1 MTLLEN
7 ASIEIEETVYS
18 TVKKSST
25 FRGYEFDEIN
35 LVAITDNEKTVWG
48 IGSVEVELHG
58 NRSECLRKLKNYE
71 FDTDIYECDY
81 KTYEKFAQAKAAFD
95 MLNSVTHSD
104 NIAKLQP

>member
-1 MTLLEN
+1 MVLSEN

-18 TVKKSST
+18 TVKKSAT

-48 IGSVEVELHG
+48 IGSVFVELHG

-71 FDTDIYECDY
+71 FDTDIYECEY
-81 KTYEKFAQAKAAFD
+81 QTYEKFAQAKAAFD

-104 NIAKLQP
+104 NVAKLQP

>member
-1 MTLLEN
+1 MKNIT
-7 ASIEIEETVYS
+7 IEETVYS

-35 LVAITDNEKTVWG
+35 LVAITQDEKTVWG

-95 MLNSVTHSD
+95 MINSVTHSD
-104 NIAKLQP
+104 NVNKLQP